1 MKGDVMSEKTDET
14 LVLLAKQGDDEAM
27 AELFAR
33 YKSLVNKLSRTYFLA
48 GGDVEDLIQ
57 EGMIG
62 LYKAIQNFTD
72 GKKASFKT
80 FATICIKH
88 QIQTAVKI
96 ANAEKNKV
104 LSSALSIGEQSNFD
118 DENDSSADII
128 LPSQMP
134 SPDSQVIE
142 RENQEEL
149 LSLVNEVLSPRERQV
164 LGQYLQGYSYN
175 EIASNLGESKKS
187 IDNALTRIKNKLQ
200 FLKKDFR

>member
-1 MKGDVMSEKTDET
+1 MSEKTDET

-62 LYKAIQNFTD
+62 LYKAIQNYKNK
-72 GKKASFKT
+72 KKASFKT

-104 LSSALSIGEQSNFD
+104 LSSALSIGEQSDFD

-149 LSLVNEVLSPRERQV
+149 LSLVNEVLSLRERQV

>member
-1 MKGDVMSEKTDET
+1 M
-14 LVLLAKQGDDEAM
+14 LAKQGDEEAM
-27 AELFAR
+27 AELFTR
-33 YKSLVNKLSRTYFLA
+33 YKNLVNKLSRTYFLA

-62 LYKAIQNFTD
+62 LYKAIQNFSD

-104 LSSALSIGEQSNFD
+104 LSSALLIDEQSDYD
-118 DENDSSADII
+118 DENENNNEIV
-128 LPSQMP
+128 LPSQLP
-134 SPDSQVIE
+134 SPDSQVIA
-142 RENQEEL
+142 RENQKEF
-149 LSLVNEVLSPRERQV
+149 LSLVNQKLSDKEQKVLS
-164 LGQYLQGYSYN
+164 QYLQGYSYS
-175 EIASNLGESKKS
+175 EIALNLGESKKS

-200 FLKKDFR
+200 FLKKDFKVR